1 LRETVVTVCMC
12 SPLLRRLLDFI
23 TDNIRPKN
31 KSEILSSL
39 GYQLC
44 DRHNGI
50 VCILNPR
57 LDLHHLLQS
66 FIRVENCLSLMPSAQ
81 RYSGIEDG
89 EEKKLKM
96 QITPSKKFI
105 DGTKQIE
112 TKQEIWTMKKR
123 KSENADGTKQIA
135 DDTKQIKDDTK
146 QNFRMKTYG
155 ICGFPWVPIL

>member
-44 DRHNGI
+44 DRVFWCLKFFPQHVHDLI
-50 VCILNPR
+50 V
-57 LDLHHLLQS
+57 LDK
-66 FIRVENCLSLMPSAQ
+66 R
-81 RYSGIEDG
+81 IEDG

-112 TKQEIWTMKKR
+112 TKQEVCMI
-123 KSENADGTKQIA
+123 S
-135 DDTKQIKDDTK
+135 
-146 QNFRMKTYG
+146 
-155 ICGFPWVPIL
+155 WVY